1 LGYSFKIERLD
12 TFMQRLTARNIQID
26 SVHCN
31 AVSEEIGHRLSQF
44 LKTETSDLPPQLK
57 LLLNR
62 LRQQDREEAPSI
74 VPSLDDMELRRM
86 HRALSV

>member
-1 LGYSFKIERLD
+1 
-12 TFMQRLTARNIQID
+12 MQQLTTRNIQID
-26 SVHCN
+26 SVHCS
-31 AVSEEIGHRLSQF
+31 AICEEIGYRLSRF

-74 VPSLDDMELRRM
+74 VPSLDDMELREN
-86 HRALSV
+86 A

>member
-1 LGYSFKIERLD
+1 
-12 TFMQRLTARNIQID
+12 MQRLTARNIQID
-26 SVHCN
+26 SVHCG
-31 AVSEEIGHRLSQF
+31 AICEEIGYRLSRF

-74 VPSLDDMELRRM
+74 VPSLDDMELREM